1 MEKDP
6 LNQEIQLPPGFR
18 FHPSDEELI
27 VHYLRKKATKIPLP
41 AAIIA
46 EVELYKFN
54 PWDLPK
60 KALFGEDEWYFFTP
74 RDRKYPNGMRPNRMA
89 SSGYWKATGTDKPI
103 LSSSGAKVI
112 GAKKALVFYTG
123 RPPKGNKTDW
133 IMHEYRLPEATW
145 TAKKERSMRLDDWVL
160 CRVRQKTGTAGNFW
174 EDRNGPASK
183 ETVQCHPKL
192 DKHCPVPMG
201 TTSTAPAT
209 AEMVR
214 EYPYK
219 DCPMVPFLFGSQEFA
234 CMDTVSNISFQG
246 SKASSQTGP
255 PCVDSVSNISF
266 EGNKTS
272 SVCGDNFNI
281 DYLQNAVL
289 PSSSSGN
296 GLLHMRKRKNILTIE
311 GNGTEGDISF
321 THPHK
326 KQTYRSE
333 GQMEGNQPQS
343 TSNDTTGTVSCS
355 TNQMEKYNSSVDQ
368 LGSITMCQD
377 LYSLAFA

>member
-46 EVELYKFN
+46 DVELYKFN

-160 CRVRQKTGTAGNFW
+160 CRVRQKTGTAGNLW

-183 ETVQCHPKL
+183 ETAQCHPKL

-214 EYPYK
+214 EYLYR
-219 DCPMVPFLFGSQEFA
+219 DCPMA
-234 CMDTVSNISFQG
+234 
-246 SKASSQTGP
+246 A
-255 PCVDSVSNISF
+255 
-266 EGNKTS
+266 
-272 SVCGDNFNI
+272 
-281 DYLQNAVL
+281 
-289 PSSSSGN
+289 
-296 GLLHMRKRKNILTIE
+296 RR
-311 GNGTEGDISF
+311 
-321 THPHK
+321 PHK
-326 KQTYRSE
+326 
-333 GQMEGNQPQS
+333 
-343 TSNDTTGTVSCS
+343 
-355 TNQMEKYNSSVDQ
+355 
-368 LGSITMCQD
+368 
-377 LYSLAFA
+377 LALLAWTQYPT